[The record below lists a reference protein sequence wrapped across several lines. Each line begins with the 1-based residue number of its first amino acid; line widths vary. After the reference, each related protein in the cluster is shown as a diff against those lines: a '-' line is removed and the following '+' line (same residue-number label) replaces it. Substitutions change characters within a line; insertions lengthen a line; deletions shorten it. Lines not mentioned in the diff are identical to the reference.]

1 MQVLVRKDVSSR
13 WLNRIV
19 VMVLVA
25 MIAIQLSA
33 YLTPEEGVARERARA
48 QAAVAWNV
56 QGPRTGAQFI
66 AAKYAQE
73 KEEAN
78 AKLEGLARKVS
89 EIESQSDRKLAKTIG
104 CPGPAETGD
113 EPANR
118 GARPLAREDGGPDR
132 QNKARLD
139 CPKQWSGADSGCEVS
154 FCDSHGDH
162 SSA

>member
-1 MQVLVRKDVSSR
+1 MQVLVQKDVSSR

-48 QAAVAWNV
+48 EAAAL
-56 QGPRTGAQFI
+56 GLFKDHAREHSAL

-78 AKLEGLARKVS
+78 AKLEGLRGKSARS
-89 EIESQSDRKLAKTIG
+89 RARAIG
-104 CPGPAETGD
+104 
-113 EPANR
+113 
-118 GARPLAREDGGPDR
+118 
-132 QNKARLD
+132 
-139 CPKQWSGADSGCEVS
+139 S
-154 FCDSHGDH
+154 
-162 SSA
+162 